1 MKPVKNKVVVV
12 GAGMVGGAVINA
24 LLSLELLAEIV
35 VIDMNTK
42 KAEGEAL
49 DASHTTS
56 FAYSPNVHVR
66 VGNYEDCEDAQVIVI
81 TAGPSMKPGEGK
93 DRLLLAE
100 KNVAVVNEVM
110 KSITQYTRDAIIIMV
125 TNPVDVLTYFAQ
137 THFDYDENKIIGTGT
152 LLDTAR
158 LRRILAQK
166 YLVDTKNVHGYILG
180 EHGQSAFA
188 AWSIVNIAGIPVD
201 EFDKILGSEEPLDRE
216 AVVKEAK
223 DVGLEILQSK
233 GYTSSGIAMT
243 VNRLVKAILLNELS
257 IVPVSTTLKG
267 EYGISNV
274 ALSLPCI
281 ITSEGIGKRIEVPL
295 ISEEVEELRK
305 SSKDLI
311 EVLEKLNIRK

>member
-35 VIDMNTK
+35 VVDMNTR

-56 FAYSPNVHVR
+56 FAYSPNVHIR
-66 VGNYEDCEDAQVIVI
+66 AGSYEDCSDAQVIVI
-81 TAGPSMKPGEGK
+81 TAGPSMKPGEGT

-100 KNVAVVNEVM
+100 KNLAVT
-110 KSITQYTRDAIIIMV
+110 KSIMESITKYTKDAIIIMV
-125 TNPVDVLTYFAQ
+125 TNPVDILTYFVQ
-137 THFDYDENKIIGTGT
+137 NHFGYDESKIIGTGT

-158 LRRILAQK
+158 LRRILAKK
-166 YLVDTKNVHGYILG
+166 YMVDTKNVHGYVLG

-201 EFDKILGSEEPLDRE
+201 NFDEILGDGEPLDRE

-257 IVPVSTTLKG
+257 IVPVATTLRG
-267 EYGISNV
+267 EYGIENV
-274 ALSLPCI
+274 ALSIPCV
-281 ITSEGIGKRIEVPL
+281 ITSDGIERRVEVPL
-295 ISEEVEELRK
+295 TAQETELYK
-305 SSKDLI
+305 NSAENLST
-311 EVLEKLNIRK
+311 VLEKLKIRK